1 MRADQYKLREL
12 LGPVVVG
19 MGYELVGIEFHPNS
33 VNALLRIYIDH
44 GNGITLDDCQ
54 RVSGQVSGVLDVAD
68 PIPSRYTLEVS
79 SPGLD
84 RPLFTVEHFQRF
96 EGREAKIQLNV
107 PLNGRRKYRGV
118 LGGLRE
124 GAVTLI
130 CEEGEVTIPLDRI
143 DRARLVPE

>member
-1 MRADQYKLREL
+1 MRADHYKLHEL

-96 EGREAKIQLNV
+96 EGREAKIQLSV

-118 LGGLRE
+118 LDGLRE

>member
-1 MRADQYKLREL
+1 MRADHYKLREL

-19 MGYELVGIEFHPNS
+19 MGYELVGVEFHPNS
-33 VNALLRIYIDH
+33 VNALLRVYIDH

-68 PIPSRYTLEVS
+68 PIPGRYTLEVS

-118 LGGLRE
+118 LGGLHE